1 MRKRSY
7 FGNAVSVALKMD
19 SNQSMTVNFGQ
30 DTGDDDADG
39 LSNYREILAHGANP
53 NQKESNT
60 DSIANG
66 QAVALGYSP
75 SFNFSALIDH
85 LQSQPPTGLYTASQM
100 QTMAFGD
107 FALTKSEKIQR
118 KIHPS

>member
-1 MRKRSY
+1 MGKRSY

-85 LQSQPPTGLYTASQM
+85 LQSHSP
-100 QTMAFGD
+100 
-107 FALTKSEKIQR
+107 
-118 KIHPS
+118 